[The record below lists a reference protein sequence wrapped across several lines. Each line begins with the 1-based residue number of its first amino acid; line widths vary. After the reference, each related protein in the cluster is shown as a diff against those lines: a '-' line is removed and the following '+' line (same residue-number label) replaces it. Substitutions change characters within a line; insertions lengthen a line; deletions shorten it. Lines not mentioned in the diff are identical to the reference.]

1 MGADTIV
8 SAVISP
14 RKVLK
19 KLIPTERRNLPN
31 GVRGLTITR
40 IATPMIGCGIDAGMS
55 DRASPKLF
63 LFLAR

>member
-1 MGADTIV
+1 MGAETIV
-8 SAVISP
+8 SAVTSP
-14 RKVLK
+14 RNVLK
-19 KLIPTERRNLPN
+19 KLIPMESRNLPN

-40 IATPMIGCGIDAGMS
+40 IATPMIGCGIEAGMS